1 MNEILKFKG
10 RLAEKE
16 LALKEQDMRIKGL
29 VKSIRDNL
37 DPFDDIEYID
47 AELVR
52 AMSFELADLKIK
64 YVETKSEI
72 AAIKRALG
80 R

>member
-16 LALKEQDMRIKGL
+16 LALKEQDMRIRGL
-29 VKSIRDNL
+29 VKSIRSNL
-37 DPFDDIEYID
+37 DPFDDIEFID

-64 YVETKSEI
+64 YVETKAKI

>member
-1 MNEILKFKG
+1 MSEILKFKG

-16 LALKEQDMRIKGL
+16 FELKEQELRIKGL
-29 VKSIRDNL
+29 IESIRSNL
-37 DPFDDIEYID
+37 DPFDDIESLN

-52 AMSFELADLKIK
+52 AMSFELADLKII
-64 YVETKSEI
+64 YVEIKAKI
-72 AAIKRALG
+72 RAIKKALG

>member
-1 MNEILKFKG
+1 MSEILKFKG

-16 LALKEQDMRIKGL
+16 LELKEQELRIRGL
-29 VKSIRDNL
+29 IKSIRSNL
-37 DPFDDIEYID
+37 DPFDDIEFLD

-52 AMSFELADLKIK
+52 SESFELADLKIK
-64 YVETKSEI
+64 YVETQAKI
-72 AAIKRALG
+72 KAIKKALG